1 MQWRNSP
8 LAESVVIHFTRSR
21 CSRCSA
27 NRPAAAQPKQQPGAK
42 LFANEPQCSA
52 SVVTARALLPTPGSK
67 LLAHY
72 IALDAWRRN
81 LLILY
86 LSMVIGALV
95 AGQLRSRVER

>member
-1 MQWRNSP
+1 
-8 LAESVVIHFTRSR
+8 
-21 CSRCSA
+21 
-27 NRPAAAQPKQQPGAK
+27 
-42 LFANEPQCSA
+42 
-52 SVVTARALLPTPGSK
+52 VTARALLPTPGSK